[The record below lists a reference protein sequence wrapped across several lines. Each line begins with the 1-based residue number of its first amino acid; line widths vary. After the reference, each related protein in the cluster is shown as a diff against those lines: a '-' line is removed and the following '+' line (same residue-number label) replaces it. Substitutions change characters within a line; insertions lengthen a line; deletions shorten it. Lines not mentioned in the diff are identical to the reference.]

1 VARGTINADIKDRVA
16 VREQRSPMKT
26 RTKTKTQSTKN
37 RKRQK
42 TKMDSAVNTGGRR
55 IDALK
60 RMLAKERADTL
71 ARVKELM
78 KEQARNGGQPPADE
92 MDVARSLSEVETHAA
107 LFDRA
112 QERLSAIDAAI
123 ARLGAGV
130 YGTCARC
137 GDEIPL
143 ARLQVIP
150 FAQFCVDCQNEANTE
165 ARSGQSG
172 LAKPFG
178 GRWSG
183 PEELSNPDDVEEH
196 VEPVR
201 NAEDDVQVDSAF
213 GPDEDELEATGVE
226 KRRRGR
232 PPKAKK
238 PAVQKKAH

>member
-1 VARGTINADIKDRVA
+1 
-16 VREQRSPMKT
+16 MKT
-26 RTKTKTQSTKN
+26 RTKTRPTKIH
-37 RKRQK
+37 KRQK
-42 TKMDSAVNTGGRR
+42 KMASAVSSGGKR

-60 RMLAKERADTL
+60 RLLAKERADAL

-78 KEQARNGGQPPADE
+78 REQAHNGGQPPADE
-92 MDVARSLSEVETHAA
+92 MDVARSLSEVDTHAA

-143 ARLQVIP
+143 ARLEVIP
-150 FAQFCVDCQNEANTE
+150 FAQYCVDCQNEANLE

-172 LAKPFG
+172 MAKPFA
-178 GRWSG
+178 GRWTPS
-183 PEELSNPDDVEEH
+183 EELTNPDEAEEH
-196 VEPVR
+196 LEP
-201 NAEDDVQVDSAF
+201 AHAADDDLPVDSAF
-213 GPDEDELEATGVE
+213 GPDEEELEATGVE

-232 PPKAKK
+232 PPKPKK
-238 PAVQKKAH
+238 APVQKKAR

>member
-1 VARGTINADIKDRVA
+1 MEA
-16 VREQRSPMKT
+16 
-26 RTKTKTQSTKN
+26 
-37 RKRQK
+37 
-42 TKMDSAVNTGGRR
+42 AVNTGGTGARR

-60 RMLAKERADTL
+60 HLLAKERAETL

-78 KEQARNGGQPPADE
+78 REQARNGGQPPADE
-92 MDVARSLSEVETHAA
+92 MDVARSLSEVDTHAA

-112 QERLSAIDAAI
+112 RERLSAIDAAI
-123 ARLGAGV
+123 GRLGAGV

-150 FAQFCVDCQNEANTE
+150 FAQYCVDCQNEANTE
-165 ARSGQSG
+165 ARSGQGG
-172 LAKPFG
+172 LVKPFAV
-178 GRWSG
+178 RWSG
-183 PEELSNPDDVEEH
+183 AEQLSGADDSEEH
-196 VEPVR
+196 AELVR
-201 NAEDDVQVDSAF
+201 SLVRSADDDVQVDSAF

-238 PAVQKKAH
+238 AGVQKKMR

>member
-1 VARGTINADIKDRVA
+1 
-16 VREQRSPMKT
+16 MKT
-26 RTKTKTQSTKN
+26 QAKTRPTKTP
-37 RKRQK
+37 KRHK
-42 TKMDSAVNTGGRR
+42 KKMEAAVGTGERR
-55 IDALK
+55 IDALR
-60 RMLAKERADTL
+60 RMLTEERAETL

-78 KEQARNGGQPPADE
+78 REQARNGGQPPADE
-92 MDVARSLSEVETHAA
+92 MDVARSLSEVDTHAA

-112 QERLSAIDAAI
+112 RERLSAIDAAI

-150 FAQFCVDCQNEANTE
+150 FAQYCVDCQNEANIE
-165 ARSGQSG
+165 ARTGQGG
-172 LAKPFG
+172 LAKPFAV
-178 GRWSG
+178 RWTG
-183 PEELSNPDDVEEH
+183 PEELSSAEESEEH
-196 VEPVR
+196 VEPAR
-201 NAEDDVQVDSAF
+201 AADDDVQIDSAF

-238 PAVQKKAH
+238 AIQKKMR

>member
-1 VARGTINADIKDRVA
+1 MEA
-16 VREQRSPMKT
+16 
-26 RTKTKTQSTKN
+26 
-37 RKRQK
+37 
-42 TKMDSAVNTGGRR
+42 AVNTGGRR
-55 IDALK
+55 IDAL
-60 RMLAKERADTL
+60 RRLLAKERADTL

-78 KEQARNGGQPPADE
+78 REQARNGGQPPADE

-112 QERLSAIDAAI
+112 QERLGAIDAAI

-150 FAQFCVDCQNEANTE
+150 FAQYCVDCQNEANSE
-165 ARSGQSG
+165 ARSGQAG

-183 PEELSNPDDVEEH
+183 PEELNIPDESEEH
-196 VEPVR
+196 VERVPTGD
-201 NAEDDVQVDSAF
+201 DDVQVDSAF

>member
-1 VARGTINADIKDRVA
+1 
-16 VREQRSPMKT
+16 MKT
-26 RTKTKTQSTKN
+26 RTKTRPTKTAKTV
-37 RKRQK
+37 KRQK
-42 TKMDSAVNTGGRR
+42 TKMASAVNTGGRR

-60 RMLAKERADTL
+60 RLLTKERADTL

-78 KEQARNGGQPPADE
+78 REQARNGGQPPADE

-130 YGTCARC
+130 YGSCARC

-178 GRWSG
+178 GRWTG
-183 PEELSNPDDVEEH
+183 PEELSSPDDAEEH
-196 VEPVR
+196 VERVPTG
-201 NAEDDVQVDSAF
+201 EDDVQVDSAF

-238 PAVQKKAH
+238 PMVQKKAH

>member
-1 VARGTINADIKDRVA
+1 MEVA
-16 VREQRSPMKT
+16 VS
-26 RTKTKTQSTKN
+26 S
-37 RKRQK
+37 
-42 TKMDSAVNTGGRR
+42 SARR

-60 RMLAKERADTL
+60 HLLAKERADTL

-78 KEQARNGGQPPADE
+78 REQARNGGQPPADE
-92 MDVARSLSEVETHAA
+92 MDVARSLSEVDTHLA

-112 QERLSAIDAAI
+112 RDRLSAIDAAI

-150 FAQFCVDCQNEANTE
+150 FAQYCVDCQNEANIE
-165 ARSGQSG
+165 ARTGQGG
-172 LAKPFG
+172 LAKPFAL
-178 GRWSG
+178 RWSG
-183 PEELSNPDDVEEH
+183 PEELNGQDELEEH
-196 VEPVR
+196 AEPVR
-201 NAEDDVQVDSAF
+201 SEDDVQIDSAF

-232 PPKAKK
+232 PPKAKR
-238 PAVQKKAH
+238 ALQQKMR

>member
-1 VARGTINADIKDRVA
+1 MEAA
-16 VREQRSPMKT
+16 V
-26 RTKTKTQSTKN
+26 ST
-37 RKRQK
+37 
-42 TKMDSAVNTGGRR
+42 GERR
-55 IDALK
+55 IEAL
-60 RMLAKERADTL
+60 RRLLAKERAETL

-78 KEQARNGGQPPADE
+78 REQARNGGQPPADE
-92 MDVARSLSEVETHAA
+92 MDVARSLSEVDTHAA

-112 QERLSAIDAAI
+112 RERLSAIDAAI

-150 FAQFCVDCQNEANTE
+150 FAQFCVDCQNEANIE
-165 ARSGQSG
+165 ARTGQGG
-172 LAKPFG
+172 LAKPFAV
-178 GRWSG
+178 RWVA
-183 PEELSNPDDVEEH
+183 PEELSSAEESEEH
-196 VEPVR
+196 IEPAR
-201 NAEDDVQVDSAF
+201 SADDDVQLDSAF

-238 PAVQKKAH
+238 AIQKKMR

>member
-1 VARGTINADIKDRVA
+1 
-16 VREQRSPMKT
+16 
-26 RTKTKTQSTKN
+26 
-37 RKRQK
+37 
-42 TKMDSAVNTGGRR
+42 
-55 IDALK
+55 
-60 RMLAKERADTL
+60 MLTKERADTL

-78 KEQARNGGQPPADE
+78 REQARNGGQPPADE

-150 FAQFCVDCQNEANTE
+150 FAQYCVDCQNEANTE
-165 ARSGQSG
+165 ARSGQAG

-178 GRWSG
+178 GRWTG
-183 PEELSNPDDVEEH
+183 PEELSNPDDAEEH
-196 VEPVR
+196 VERVPT
-201 NAEDDVQVDSAF
+201 ADDDVQVDSAF

-238 PAVQKKAH
+238 PMVQKKAH

>member
-1 VARGTINADIKDRVA
+1 
-16 VREQRSPMKT
+16 MKT
-26 RTKTKTQSTKN
+26 RIKNRPTKTVPAKTV
-37 RKRQK
+37 KRQK
-42 TKMDSAVNTGGRR
+42 TKMASAVNTGGRR

-60 RMLAKERADTL
+60 RLLTKERADTL

-78 KEQARNGGQPPADE
+78 REQARNGGQPPADE

-123 ARLGAGV
+123 ARL
-130 YGTCARC
+130 
-137 GDEIPL
+137 
-143 ARLQVIP
+143 QVIP

-178 GRWSG
+178 GRWTG
-183 PEELSNPDDVEEH
+183 PEELSNPDDAEEH
-196 VEPVR
+196 VERVPT
-201 NAEDDVQVDSAF
+201 AEDDVQVDSAF

-238 PAVQKKAH
+238 PVVQKKAR

>member
-1 VARGTINADIKDRVA
+1 MA
-16 VREQRSPMKT
+16 
-26 RTKTKTQSTKN
+26 
-37 RKRQK
+37 
-42 TKMDSAVNTGGRR
+42 SAVITGGRR

-60 RMLAKERADTL
+60 RLLAKERADTL

-78 KEQARNGGQPPADE
+78 REQARNGGQPPADE

-130 YGTCARC
+130 YGTCTRC

-143 ARLQVIP
+143 ARLEVIP
-150 FAQFCVDCQNEANTE
+150 FAQYCVDCQNEANLE

-178 GRWSG
+178 GRWSTT
-183 PEELSNPDDVEEH
+183 EELSNPEESEEH
-196 VEPVR
+196 VEPMR
-201 NAEDDVQVDSAF
+201 SAEDDVHIDSAF

-238 PAVQKKAH
+238 PPLQKKAR

>member
-1 VARGTINADIKDRVA
+1 MEVA
-16 VREQRSPMKT
+16 VS
-26 RTKTKTQSTKN
+26 S
-37 RKRQK
+37 
-42 TKMDSAVNTGGRR
+42 SARR

-60 RMLAKERADTL
+60 HLLAKERADTL

-78 KEQARNGGQPPADE
+78 REQARNGGQPPADE
-92 MDVARSLSEVETHAA
+92 MDVARSLSEVDTHLA

-112 QERLSAIDAAI
+112 RDRLSAIDAAI

-150 FAQFCVDCQNEANTE
+150 FAQYCVDCQNEANIE
-165 ARSGQSG
+165 ARTGQGG
-172 LAKPFG
+172 LAKPFAL
-178 GRWSG
+178 RWSG
-183 PEELSNPDDVEEH
+183 PEELNGQDELEEH
-196 VEPVR
+196 AEPVR
-201 NAEDDVQVDSAF
+201 SEDDVQIDSAF
-213 GPDEDELEATGVE
+213 GPDEDELEATGVA

-238 PAVQKKAH
+238 ALQQKMR

>member
-1 VARGTINADIKDRVA
+1 
-16 VREQRSPMKT
+16 MKT
-26 RTKTKTQSTKN
+26 RTKTRPTKTVPTKTV
-37 RKRQK
+37 KRQK
-42 TKMDSAVNTGGRR
+42 TKMASAVNTGGRR

-60 RMLAKERADTL
+60 RLLTKERADTL

-78 KEQARNGGQPPADE
+78 REQARNGGQPPADE

-112 QERLSAIDAAI
+112 QERLGAIDAAI

-130 YGTCARC
+130 YATCARC

-143 ARLQVIP
+143 APRQVIP
-150 FAQFCVDCQNEANTE
+150 FAQYCVDCQNEANSE
-165 ARSGQSG
+165 ARSGQAG

-183 PEELSNPDDVEEH
+183 PEELNIPDESEEH
-196 VEPVR
+196 VERVPTGD
-201 NAEDDVQVDSAF
+201 DDVQVDSAF

>member
-1 VARGTINADIKDRVA
+1 
-16 VREQRSPMKT
+16 MKT
-26 RTKTKTQSTKN
+26 RTKTRPTKTAKTV
-37 RKRQK
+37 KRQK
-42 TKMDSAVNTGGRR
+42 TKMASAVNTGGRR

-60 RMLAKERADTL
+60 RMLTKERADTL

-78 KEQARNGGQPPADE
+78 REQARNGGQPPADE

-112 QERLSAIDAAI
+112 QERLGAIDAAI

-178 GRWSG
+178 GRWTG
-183 PEELSNPDDVEEH
+183 PEELTNPDEAEEH
-196 VEPVR
+196 VERVPTGD
-201 NAEDDVQVDSAF
+201 DDVQVDSAF

-238 PAVQKKAH
+238 PMVQKKAR

>member
-1 VARGTINADIKDRVA
+1 
-16 VREQRSPMKT
+16 MKT
-26 RTKTKTQSTKN
+26 RTKTRPTKAAKPV
-37 RKRQK
+37 KRQK
-42 TKMDSAVNTGGRR
+42 TKMASAVNTGGRR

-78 KEQARNGGQPPADE
+78 REQARNGGQPPADE

-178 GRWSG
+178 GRWTG
-183 PEELSNPDDVEEH
+183 PEELTNPDDAEEH
-196 VEPVR
+196 VERVPTG
-201 NAEDDVQVDSAF
+201 EDDVQVDSAF
-213 GPDEDELEATGVE
+213 GPDEDELEQTGVE

-238 PAVQKKAH
+238 LMVQKKAR

>member
-1 VARGTINADIKDRVA
+1 MV
-16 VREQRSPMKT
+16 
-26 RTKTKTQSTKN
+26 
-37 RKRQK
+37 
-42 TKMDSAVNTGGRR
+42 SAVSTGGRR

-60 RMLAKERADTL
+60 RLLAKERADTL

-78 KEQARNGGQPPADE
+78 REQARNGGQPPADE

-150 FAQFCVDCQNEANTE
+150 FAQYCVDCQNEANTE

-172 LAKPFG
+172 TAKPFG
-178 GRWSG
+178 GRWTG
-183 PEELSNPDDVEEH
+183 PEELSNPDDSEEH
-196 VEPVR
+196 VERVAHRRRRRPGGQRVR
-201 NAEDDVQVDSAF
+201 
-213 GPDEDELEATGVE
+213 T
-226 KRRRGR
+226 RRGR
-232 PPKAKK
+232 AGSDGRRKASSRPSAEAEETGGAEEGAVGSSSLNVK
-238 PAVQKKAH
+238 PTVGFTLPWAGVTPAP

>member
-1 VARGTINADIKDRVA
+1 
-16 VREQRSPMKT
+16 MKT
-26 RTKTKTQSTKN
+26 RTKTRPTKTP
-37 RKRQK
+37 KRQK
-42 TKMDSAVNTGGRR
+42 TKMESAVNTGGRR

-60 RMLAKERADTL
+60 RLLAKERADTL

-78 KEQARNGGQPPADE
+78 REQARNGGQPPADE

-123 ARLGAGV
+123 ARLEHGC

-178 GRWSG
+178 GRWTG
-183 PEELSNPDDVEEH
+183 AEELSSPDDSEEH
-196 VEPVR
+196 VERVPT
-201 NAEDDVQVDSAF
+201 ADDDVQVDSAF

-238 PAVQKKAH
+238 PVVQKKAR

>member
-1 VARGTINADIKDRVA
+1 MEA
-16 VREQRSPMKT
+16 
-26 RTKTKTQSTKN
+26 
-37 RKRQK
+37 
-42 TKMDSAVNTGGRR
+42 AVNTGRRR

-60 RMLAKERADTL
+60 RLLAKERAEAL

-78 KEQARNGGQPPADE
+78 REQARNGGQPPADE
-92 MDVARSLSEVETHAA
+92 MDVARSLSEVETRAA

-150 FAQFCVDCQNEANTE
+150 FAQYCVDCQNEANTE

-183 PEELSNPDDVEEH
+183 PEELSNPDEAEEH
-196 VEPVR
+196 VERAP

-238 PAVQKKAH
+238 PPIQKKAR

>member
-1 VARGTINADIKDRVA
+1 
-16 VREQRSPMKT
+16 MKT
-26 RTKTKTQSTKN
+26 V
-37 RKRQK
+37 KRQK
-42 TKMDSAVNTGGRR
+42 TKMASAVSSGGKR

-60 RMLAKERADTL
+60 RMLNKERADAL

-78 KEQARNGGQPPADE
+78 REQAHNGGQPPADE
-92 MDVARSLSEVETHAA
+92 MDVARSLSEVDTHAA

-143 ARLQVIP
+143 ARLEVIP
-150 FAQFCVDCQNEANTE
+150 FAQYCVDCQNEANVE
-165 ARSGQSG
+165 ARSGQAG
-172 LAKPFG
+172 LSKPFG
-178 GRWSG
+178 GRWTP
-183 PEELSNPDDVEEH
+183 PEELSNPEEGEEH
-196 VEPVR
+196 VEP
-201 NAEDDVQVDSAF
+201 AHAADEDLPVDSAF

-232 PPKAKK
+232 PPKPKK
-238 PAVQKKAH
+238 PAPVQKKAR